1 LSRRGAPGPTKHAL
15 RPRPFFAHQFN
26 RNCMPDGPAI
36 GSIGLSPRGA
46 WQMPSDA
53 SSALWL
59 RAVEEM
65 EKAMKEGEK

>member
-1 LSRRGAPGPTKHAL
+1 
-15 RPRPFFAHQFN
+15 
-26 RNCMPDGPAI
+26 MPDGPAI
-36 GSIGLSPRGA
+36 GSISLSPRGA